1 MPRPIPARDFTV
13 GWVCALPIELAA
25 AAEMMDEEY
34 ADLPSQP
41 SDSNIY
47 SFGRI
52 GVHNV
57 VAAHLP
63 AGQMGAN
70 QAAIVASQMKASF
83 PSLRF
88 SLLVGI
94 GGGVPNLENDVDIR
108 LGDVAIS
115 QPTGQHG
122 GVIQYD
128 FGKTGAGG
136 RIVRTGSL
144 NTPPTIL
151 LNGLA
156 KLQSNDV
163 RGKTQVLTY
172 LSRVS
177 NKPEFASPGPE
188 NDTLYHASSTHA
200 IGATCAKCRPEDVV
214 NRKPRATTK
223 PVLFFGNIAS
233 GNQVMKD
240 GLTRDRH
247 SRELGGVL
255 CFEMEAAGLMNN
267 FPCII
272 IRGICDYADAH
283 KNKLWQP
290 YAAATAAA
298 YGKELLTTIPALV
311 SGNLDEKQDFRLKP
325 HFIVPFG
332 RNENFVGRDAIL
344 RQLLERIPPSAYKD
358 TCQRTAIVGLGGIGK
373 TQVAI
378 EAAYRV
384 RDAHP
389 DCSVFWVP
397 AVDTVMFENAYRD
410 IGRALSIQ
418 SIEDDEADV
427 KGLVK
432 AALERD
438 GDRSW
443 LLIIDNADDMEL
455 LFTNSKLAKYFPSSR
470 KGSILLT
477 TRNKQVATRF
487 SRGHPLYLREMGS
500 IDATQLLNS
509 GLDESQIS
517 DTRITTE
524 VLGHLAYLPLAIRQA
539 SAYMASNKSV
549 TVSKY
554 LGYCKASDEKLV
566 GLLSKDFEDEDRYDD
581 IQNPVVKTWLISFE
595 HISRDN
601 RLAAEY
607 LGFLCYLA
615 EKDIPL
621 ALLPPSEDGID
632 TDEDMAAEE
641 AISMLMAYAF
651 IQERD
656 TEGRIDIHRLVRL
669 VMRNW
674 VREKGEEEEQVTET
688 IYWLSERFPWP
699 DHKNREV
706 WMTYLPHAQAA
717 LRFQDWC
724 TDEEAL
730 WDLLANTGR
739 SNELLGKYGE
749 AEQMHRQ
756 TLEMRK
762 KVLGPENPNTLSSMN
777 NLAGVFDSQGKY
789 EEAEQMHR
797 QALEMRKKVLGPE
810 NPDTLGSMNNL
821 ALVLRS
827 QGKYDEAE
835 QMHRQTL
842 ELSQKVLGLENPS
855 TLTSM
860 NNLAECFDSQGK
872 YEEAEQMHRQ
882 ALELSE
888 KVLGPENPD
897 TLTSMNNLALVLG
910 SQGKY
915 EEAEQMHR
923 QTLELRKK
931 VLGPENPSTLTSMNN
946 LALVFDSQGKYEEAE
961 QMHRQ
966 ALEMRKKV
974 LGPENPST
982 LTSMNNLAL
991 VLESQGKYEEAE
1003 QMHRQALEMRK
1014 KVLGPENPDTLGSM
1028 NNLAL
1033 VLRSQ
1038 GKYEEAE
1045 QMHRQTL
1052 ELSQKVLGPENPDT
1066 LGSMNNLAL
1075 VLRSQ
1080 GKYEEAE
1087 QMHRQTL
1094 ELSQKVLGLENP
1106 STLTSMNNLAL
1117 VFDSQ
1122 GKYEEAEQMHRQ
1134 ALEMRQKVLGPENPD
1149 TLSSINNLAGVLKS
1163 QGKYEDADQLYQ
1175 KSLALRVGQ
1184 RDAFHG
1190 SGSANQYRP
1199 PEDYVSCNTLSG
1211 FPHTS
1216 PNELKKKVL
1225 GLAYSLSRRA
1235 DRNVADNIE
1244 VNADSS
1250 STTSVD

>member
-632 TDEDMAAEE
+632 TE

-762 KVLGPENPNTLSSMN
+762 KVLG
-777 NLAGVFDSQGKY
+777 
-789 EEAEQMHR
+789 
-797 QALEMRKKVLGPE
+797 
-810 NPDTLGSMNNL
+810 
-821 ALVLRS
+821 
-827 QGKYDEAE
+827 
-835 QMHRQTL
+835 
-842 ELSQKVLGLENPS
+842 LENPS

-860 NNLAECFDSQGK
+860 NNLAETFRHQGK

-923 QTLELRKK
+923 QTLEMRKK

-946 LALVFDSQGKYEEAE
+946 LAGVFDSQGKYEEAE

>member
-1 MPRPIPARDFTV
+1 MPRSIPARDFTV

-34 ADLPSQP
+34 ADLPSQL

-57 VAAHLP
+57 VAACLP
-63 AGQMGAN
+63 AGQMGTN
-70 QAAIVASQMKASF
+70 QAAIVASQMKVSF

-128 FGKTGAGG
+128 FGKTGADG
-136 RIVRTGSL
+136 RIARAGSL
-144 NTPPTIL
+144 NAPPTIL
-151 LNGLA
+151 LNALA
-156 KLQSNDV
+156 KLRASDV
-163 RGKTQVLTY
+163 RGKTQVHAY
-172 LSRVS
+172 LSQVS
-177 NKPEFASPGPE
+177 SKPEFASPGPG
-188 NDTLYHASSTHA
+188 NDTLYHASSLHA
-200 IGATCAKCRPEDVV
+200 TGATCAKCRPEDVV
-214 NRKPRATTK
+214 SREPRATTK

-267 FPCII
+267 FPCIV

-283 KNKLWQP
+283 KNKRWQP

-311 SGNLDEKQDFRLKP
+311 SSKLDEKQDSRLKAY
-325 HFIVPFG
+325 FIVPFG

-344 RQLLERIPPSAYKD
+344 VQLLERIPPSAYKD
-358 TCQRTAIVGLGGIGK
+358 TCQKTAIVGLGGVGK

-410 IGRALSIQ
+410 IGRALSIHG
-418 SIEDDEADV
+418 IEDDEADV

-438 GDRSW
+438 GNRSW
-443 LLIIDNADDMEL
+443 LLVIDNADDMEL

-477 TRNKQVATRF
+477 TRNEQAATRF
-487 SRGHPLYLREMGS
+487 SRGRPLYLREMGS
-500 IDATQLLNS
+500 IDATQLLHS

-524 VLGHLAYLPLAIRQA
+524 LLGHLAYLPLAIRQA

-554 LGYCKASDEKLV
+554 LRYCKDSDEKLV
-566 GLLSKDFEDEDRYDD
+566 GLLSKDFEDEDRYDN
-581 IQNPVVKTWLISFE
+581 IQNPVAKTWLISFE

-632 TDEDMAAEE
+632 TDNDMAAEE

-656 TEGRIDIHRLVRL
+656 TKGRIDIHRLVRL

-699 DHKNREV
+699 DHENRAV

-730 WDLLANTGR
+730 WDLLATTGR

-756 TLEMRK
+756 TLELMQ
-762 KVLGPENPNTLSSMN
+762 KVLGPENPSTLTSMS
-777 NLAGVFDSQGKY
+777 NLAGVLKSQGKY
-789 EEAEQMHR
+789 E
-797 QALEMRKKVLGPE
+797 
-810 NPDTLGSMNNL
+810 
-821 ALVLRS
+821 
-827 QGKYDEAE
+827 EAE

-842 ELSQKVLGLENPS
+842 ELSQKVVGLDNPS

-860 NNLAECFDSQGK
+860 NNLAG
-872 YEEAEQMHRQ
+872 
-882 ALELSE
+882 
-888 KVLGPENPD
+888 VLK
-897 TLTSMNNLALVLG
+897 

-923 QTLELRKK
+923 QTLELRQK
-931 VLGPENPSTLTSMNN
+931 VLRL
-946 LALVFDSQGKYEEAE
+946 
-961 QMHRQ
+961 
-966 ALEMRKKV
+966 
-974 LGPENPST
+974 ENPST

-1003 QMHRQALEMRK
+1003 QMHRQELELSK
-1014 KVLGPENPDTLGSM
+1014 KVLRPENPSTLTSM
-1028 NNLAL
+1028 NNLAGML
-1033 VLRSQ
+1033 KSQ

-1052 ELSQKVLGPENPDT
+1052 ELMQEVLGLENPST
-1066 LGSMNNLAL
+1066 LTSMNNLAL
-1075 VLRSQ
+1075 VLESQ

-1094 ELSQKVLGLENP
+1094 ELRQKVLGLENP

-1117 VFDSQ
+1117 VLESQGKYEEAEQMNRQALKLYKKVLGPENPSTLTSMNNLAGVLESQ

-1134 ALEMRQKVLGPENPD
+1134 ELELSQKVLGPENPSTLSSMNNLALVLESQGMLGPENTDTLTSMNNLALVLESQGKYEEAEQMHRQTLEMRQKVLGLENPD
-1149 TLSSINNLAGVLKS
+1149 TLISKNNLALVLES
-1163 QGKYEDADQLYQ
+1163 QGKYEEADQLCR

-1190 SGSANQYRP
+1190 SGSANQYGP
-1199 PEDYVSCNTLSG
+1199 PEDYVSYIHS
-1211 FPHTS
+1211 PASHTHQ
-1216 PNELKKKVL
+1216 
-1225 GLAYSLSRRA
+1225 
-1235 DRNVADNIE
+1235 
-1244 VNADSS
+1244 
-1250 STTSVD
+1250 